1 MQNKLNIIY
10 LIYLKTFTK
19 ERIMIFNIL
28 SEYLPFQIKEYLKP
42 LNLIT
47 REEYVKALTQE
58 IIEPLIS
65 YSSEKYFVLNFFKR
79 IDGKPSQA
87 EILLYSTLYK
97 MKQDIE
103 NFKNI
108 ESTIKIKIKQWM
120 IDLFRE
126 YEIPFLVCEEIK
138 QLSNLKQVQ
147 NKISQICEEFL
158 QPETDMI
165 IKISYKSFFM
175 KPNGGIEPVLIILHS
190 HVNKLEKDI
199 KSFSI

>member
-1 MQNKLNIIY
+1 
-10 LIYLKTFTK
+10 
-19 ERIMIFNIL
+19 MIFNIL

-47 REEYVKALTQE
+47 REEYEQLLPQE
-58 IIEPLIS
+58 IIEPLIP

-108 ESTIKIKIKQWM
+108 ESTIKIKQWM

-147 NKISQICEEFL
+147 NKISQICEDFL

-175 KPNGGIEPVLIILHS
+175 KSNGGIEPVLIILHS
-190 HVNKLEKDI
+190 HFNKLEKDI

>member
-1 MQNKLNIIY
+1 
-10 LIYLKTFTK
+10 
-19 ERIMIFNIL
+19 MIFYIL
-28 SEYLPFQIKEYLKP
+28 SEYLPFQIKEYLKT

-47 REEYVKALTQE
+47 REEYEQLLPQE
-58 IIEPLIS
+58 IIEPLIA

-108 ESTIKIKIKQWM
+108 ESTIKIKQWM

-126 YEIPFLVCEEIK
+126 YEIPFLVCEEIRH
-138 QLSNLKQVQ
+138 LSNLNQVKQR
-147 NKISQICEEFL
+147 ISQICEDFL

-190 HVNKLEKDI
+190 HVNKLEQDI
-199 KSFSI
+199 KIFSQNEKI